1 MPVMRA
7 MLGMAALSLW
17 SGGGHPS
24 GGTAVSCPASFGK
37 NCSAM
42 TTHKHPHSGPDHPK
56 EHDHKSPIE
65 ARLEAR
71 IAHEREHG
79 AGKTAAADPAL
90 AEANNRYLRLAA
102 DFENYKRRTRQE
114 QLGPIPQPAAEP
126 IGR

>member
-1 MPVMRA
+1 
-7 MLGMAALSLW
+7 
-17 SGGGHPS
+17 
-24 GGTAVSCPASFGK
+24 
-37 NCSAM
+37 M

-114 QLGPIPQPAAEP
+114 QLDTIQHASAEL
-126 IGR
+126 IGRLLPALDDLRSRPASTFVSDFLHAQRGLAAI